1 MTVKI
6 RNLVLSL
13 TGECNFSCRY
23 CYAAYHNKAMM
34 SEATAVAAVRL
45 AASGKEKFILQFTGG
60 EPLLN
65 FRALQAAVDFV
76 KKENLPA
83 LLKLQTN
90 GSLLT
95 EDVASYL
102 YRNHVAIGISLDGR
116 PAVNDRLRL
125 TRAGAGATRAALRG
139 LEVLSRNQI
148 ACGLTCVVT
157 DENVQQ
163 LAGIVEFAYFLGNIR
178 RIGFDILR
186 RQGRGCGLNPPAPE
200 AMKSSMERV
209 YATRDRLK
217 KLTGL
222 SVAIAQEERVRTL
235 RTSCNHCFGHC
246 YAMNGE
252 AAFVDAEGAI
262 YACSSLVGERD
273 FYLGDVEHGLDARLV
288 AENKAKIATA
298 MNFCRQCADF
308 KLCGG
313 GCFARWYGLKDKS
326 LYAAECALQRVSI
339 GYVARRCGKS

>member
-23 CYAAYHNKAMM
+23 CYAANHNKAMM
-34 SEATAVAAVRL
+34 SEETAVAAVRL
-45 AASGKEKFILQFTGG
+45 AASSKEKFILQFTGG

-65 FRALQAAVDFV
+65 FRTLKVVVDYV

-95 EDVASYL
+95 EAMARYL
-102 YRNHVAIGISLDGR
+102 YRNQVAIGVSLDGR
-116 PAVNDRLRL
+116 PTVNDRLRL
-125 TRAGAGATRAALRG
+125 TRAGAGATRAALQG
-139 LEVLSRNQI
+139 LAVLSRNQI

-157 DENVQQ
+157 AENVEQ

-186 RQGRGCGLNPPAPE
+186 RQGRGCGLKPPAAE
-200 AMKSSMERV
+200 AMKSSMEKV
-209 YATRDRLK
+209 YATRDRLEQ
-217 KLTGL
+217 LTG
-222 SVAIAQEERVRTL
+222 VRIVIAQEERVRTL
-235 RTSCNHCFGHC
+235 RSFCDHCFGHC

-262 YACSSLVGERD
+262 YACSSLVGDKD
-273 FYLGDVEHGLDARLV
+273 FYLGDVAHGLDARLV

-298 MNFCRQCADF
+298 MDFCSQCADF

-313 GCFARWYGLKDKS
+313 GCFARWYGLEDKS
-326 LYAAECALQRVSI
+326 LYAAECAMKRVSI
-339 GYVARRCGKS
+339 SYVKGRSGSK